1 MTYQKMIVFPLFLS
15 FFRALTALA
24 SLKKT
29 WRLVKHQ
36 EIQPI
41 LLDGPAR

>member
-24 SLKKT
+24 SLKK
-29 WRLVKHQ
+29 
-36 EIQPI
+36 I
-41 LLDGPAR
+41 LPFGLERVQTVVAG